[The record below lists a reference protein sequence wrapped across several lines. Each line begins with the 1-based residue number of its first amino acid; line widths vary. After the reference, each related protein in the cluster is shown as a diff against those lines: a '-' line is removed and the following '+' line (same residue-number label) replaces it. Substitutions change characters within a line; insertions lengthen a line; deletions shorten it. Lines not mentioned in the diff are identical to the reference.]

1 MRTSPSSEARP
12 RHLAG
17 VPGDRREPLAVRQ
30 GHGSDVA
37 ECDYRPGGWP
47 VDTRCVVRRVRVD
60 HDELK
65 SDPRSRRRRTI
76 DPNELALL
84 EADELGF
91 GYAYSFI
98 CTNLDWEVT

>member
-1 MRTSPSSEARP
+1 
-12 RHLAG
+12 
-17 VPGDRREPLAVRQ
+17 
-30 GHGSDVA
+30 
-37 ECDYRPGGWP
+37 
-47 VDTRCVVRRVRVD
+47 VRRVRVD